1 MFVLPSGE
9 IKFNLIIGAPDIF
22 LYLPRSTQIYS
33 ILAKEVLFN
42 FSLLCFCYYFSYYN
56 VYYLVIIFTKP
67 LFYLIYL
74 YKKNVFFFLLILI
87 L

>member
-42 FSLLCFCYYFSYYN
+42 FS
-56 VYYLVIIFTKP
+56 
-67 LFYLIYL
+67 
-74 YKKNVFFFLLILI
+74 
-87 L
+87 